1 MTNRG
6 DITLWISQDAIDAW
20 TPPQTDKRGAQPI
33 DADVASETPLSLR
46 LLLRLPL
53 RQTEGF
59 LHSILSLVD
68 LSLPCPDHTTLSR
81 RNATVAIRR
90 QIDRAPD
97 GAISLIVDSSGL
109 KVCGQGEW
117 RSQKHGEKPHKRWK
131 KLHIGVDA
139 QGQIVASTVTES
151 HEQDPSQVPALLA
164 QVYHRI
170 DRFVGDG
177 IFDQTPVHTA
187 VENHTPGALVII
199 LPRKDA
205 VLSPMAMTAPT
216 QRDQHLLAIEKA
228 VGSAGNGRRVTTC
241 RVRRRTSFR
250 DSNER
255 SEAGCGRSEMY
266 PRSGKPRS
274 LARCSIGCG
283 S

>member
-1 MTNRG
+1 
-6 DITLWISQDAIDAW
+6 
-20 TPPQTDKRGAQPI
+20 
-33 DADVASETPLSLR
+33 
-46 LLLRLPL
+46 
-53 RQTEGF
+53 
-59 LHSILSLVD
+59 
-68 LSLPCPDHTTLSR
+68 
-81 RNATVAIRR
+81 
-90 QIDRAPD
+90 
-97 GAISLIVDSSGL
+97 
-109 KVCGQGEW
+109 
-117 RSQKHGEKPHKRWK
+117 
-131 KLHIGVDA
+131 
-139 QGQIVASTVTES
+139 
-151 HEQDPSQVPALLA
+151 
-164 QVYHRI
+164 
-170 DRFVGDG
+170 
-177 IFDQTPVHTA
+177 
-187 VENHTPGALVII
+187 VII